1 MQEIQLVNQRE
12 YAYHGCLEEESIIGS
27 EYITNLKVFCDLQD
41 SAIKDDLKYTVDY
54 VDLRAVVTQE
64 MQKRS
69 KLLESVCLRIIN
81 RLFNEF
87 PLILKADI
95 KICKLNPPINGDV
108 EQVCVCFSKE
118 KP

>member
-27 EYITNLKVFCDLQD
+27 EYITNLKVFCDLHN
-41 SAIKDDLKYTVDY
+41 SATKDDLKLTVDY
-54 VDLRAVVTQE
+54 VDLRSVVSQE

-69 KLLESVCLRIIN
+69 KLLESVCLRITN

-87 PLILKADI
+87 PLILKVNI

-108 EQVCVCFSKE
+108 EQVCVSFSKE
-118 KP
+118 KS